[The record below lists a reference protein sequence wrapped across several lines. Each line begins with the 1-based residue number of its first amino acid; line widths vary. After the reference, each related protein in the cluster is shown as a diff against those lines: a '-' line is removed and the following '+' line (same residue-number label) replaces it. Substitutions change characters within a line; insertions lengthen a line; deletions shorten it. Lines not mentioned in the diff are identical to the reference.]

1 MRRFAKSAQLCFA
14 GSEQLRFAESAQLR
28 FAGSGQL
35 RCAGIEQSI
44 FAERSPM
51 AGPRGMTSLPVAKS
65 IYVDTSESEVSTFE
79 VMIENGGTV
88 IKREGGQIFSMK
100 KCHIT

>member
-1 MRRFAKSAQLCFA
+1 
-14 GSEQLRFAESAQLR
+14 
-28 FAGSGQL
+28 
-35 RCAGIEQSI
+35 
-44 FAERSPM
+44 M